1 MIPLRDDNPTSVV
14 PYVTLLIIA
23 LNLIVFGYELSL
35 AAGEIE
41 RFFMTWG
48 FVPALLSRGE
58 VAAGV
63 LTMVTSMFLHGG
75 LVHLGGNMLYLW
87 VFGDNIEA
95 ELGHGRFLLFYV
107 GTGAAGSLSQ
117 YMMAPGSGVPMVGA
131 SGAIA
136 GVLGAY
142 MLLYPTARVLT
153 LLFLFIVVRFVYLPA
168 GVLLGFWILLQFLQG
183 GLSVGA
189 AGGGVAWFAHIGGFL
204 AGGALIAGRR
214 VLTLR

>member
-1 MIPLRDDNPTSVV
+1 MIPLRDDNPTPVV
-14 PYVTLLIIA
+14 PYVTYLMIGI
-23 LNLIVFGYELSL
+23 NLIAFGYEFSLS
-35 AAGEIE
+35 AGAIE
-41 RFFMTWG
+41 RLFRTWG
-48 FVPALLSRGE
+48 FVPARLLHGD
-58 VAAGV
+58 VPGG
-63 LTMVTSMFLHGG
+63 LITIVTSMFLHGG

-87 VFGDNIEA
+87 VFGDNVEA
-95 ELGHGRFLLFYV
+95 ELGPVSFLFFYL
-107 GTGAAGSLSQ
+107 GTGAVGSLSQ
-117 YMMAPGSGVPMVGA
+117 FAMAPGSTVPMVGA

-153 LLFLFIVVRFVYLPA
+153 LLFLVFIVRFVYLPA

-183 GLSVGA
+183 GLGAGA

-214 VLTLR
+214 ALSLR